1 MRRIALLLI
10 PAFIYADNLKELL
23 DYATQKSDLVVAKTL
38 AQEAKKKEL
47 SSQKRGYLP
56 TLDLGGLYQRYDERN
71 PIQPGTTYVG
81 YAKVGLDIYD
91 GGRRS
96 ALVDQK
102 KSELLSS
109 GYESEA
115 TKKSL
120 SLQITK
126 TFYNIK
132 TLQASLDAK
141 TEAQKSLKAQL
152 YRMQQFYIAKVATK
166 DDVDRLQ
173 AAFDTNSYNIDALKL
188 QILSAKKQLE
198 LLVGKSVDVL
208 QKSSFKEVNE
218 DSYELS
224 DDTKALIAQKDSLG
238 YTARSVSSVYYPN
251 IRVEDSYSLYEYDGT
266 DGIPQSYLPPKN
278 QNKVMVTA
286 NIRLFDFG
294 AVSQSEEALM
304 LNAQSLKAQIHYK
317 TKEQKINFEIAEEG
331 LKTSRAEIKS
341 AKSAL
346 DAATSAFKTIEEKYN
361 AGIVDNVTY
370 LDALSSLTDAK
381 ALYTKALNDEQIAY
395 ATYYFY
401 GGKNIGEYLQ

>member
-1 MRRIALLLI
+1 MKRIALLLI
-10 PAFIYADNLKELL
+10 PAFVYGENLKELL
-23 DYATQKSDLVVAKTL
+23 DFATQNSDLVVAKTL
-38 AQEAKKKEL
+38 AQDAKKKEL
-47 SSQKRGYLP
+47 SSERRGYLP
-56 TLDLGGLYQRYDERN
+56 TLDLGGFYQRLDEPN
-71 PIQPGTTYVG
+71 PIQPGTTYAG
-81 YAKVGLDIYD
+81 YAKVTLDIYD

-102 KSELLSS
+102 KSEVTAS
-109 GYESEA
+109 GFESEA

-126 TFYNIK
+126 TFYNIE
-132 TLQASLDAK
+132 TMQASLDAK
-141 TEAQKSLKAQL
+141 NEAQKSLKAQL

-198 LLVGKSVDVL
+198 LLVGKPVEVL
-208 QKSSFKEVNE
+208 QASSFKEAGS
-218 DSYELS
+218 DSYEIS
-224 DDTKALIAQKDSLG
+224 DDTKALMAQKDSLR
-238 YTARSVSSVYYPN
+238 YTARSISSAYYPSV
-251 IRVEDSYSLYEYDGT
+251 RVEDSYSLYGYDGT
-266 DGIPQSYLPPKN
+266 DGIPQAYMPPN
-278 QNKVMVTA
+278 EQNKLMVTA
-286 NIRLFDFG
+286 NMRLFDFG
-294 AVSQSEEALM
+294 AASQSKEAL
-304 LNAQSLKAQIHYK
+304 LVNAQSLDAQINYK
-317 TKEQKINFEIAEEG
+317 TKEQKINFEVAEAG
-331 LKTSRAEIKS
+331 LDTAKAEIKS

-401 GGKNIGEYLQ
+401 SGKKIGEYLQ